1 MEPFFSLSLF
11 FFSLSQIG
19 ALSSGMKRMGEAL
32 KVVDENLAESPSCSQ
47 AEANHGD
54 EGDGRSPKRR
64 RSQGAEDA
72 LEVHF
77 SSHSTQVFPHM
88 PHKKKGFL
96 HITDNRFA
104 LEARG
109 WKLADDDEEE
119 AGEMPSATQIDPSP
133 SELPSA
139 PSALAP
145 SALAPVLEEQL
156 EDEVRRGMVADENT
170 NTAQHPD
177 ACSATPKSQ
186 SCEDASWSPPAG
198 GGTSL

>member
-1 MEPFFSLSLF
+1 
-11 FFSLSQIG
+11 
-19 ALSSGMKRMGEAL
+19 
-32 KVVDENLAESPSCSQ
+32 
-47 AEANHGD
+47 
-54 EGDGRSPKRR
+54 
-64 RSQGAEDA
+64 
-72 LEVHF
+72 
-77 SSHSTQVFPHM
+77 
-88 PHKKKGFL
+88 
-96 HITDNRFA
+96 
-104 LEARG
+104 
-109 WKLADDDEEE
+109 
-119 AGEMPSATQIDPSP
+119 MPSATQIDPSP